1 MNSHLFIS
9 NHCIYNKPFLFNNI
23 ANNKKYICNYQSLLI
38 DSLIQKK
45 KTHYTS
51 VYKENLLSYV
61 PKSYLT
67 QFFPL
72 QESLE
77 KIPILGKYYKHYLQ
91 FLSRPKISNLSIR
104 CILRKNNLQ
113 KALYYLSLKYGVKE
127 ENGKKI
133 EYDFCIKENI
143 ENCSTTIT
151 CDSKEQLVYPIEI
164 FKQCSNNFK
173 NLINEEK
180 SFSFLGEVGGNE
192 IDKGNKSGFFLFE
205 QDKISIK
212 NLLYFLTVG
221 KNKKIDIKAKLQKII
236 NEKETSN
243 YQINH
248 KKSFPTLEH
257 KKLQNLYSTCLK
269 GRFLLKKPPGNPK
282 PNPLSNKQCTSVRI
296 LTKFVN
302 KPKKNK
308 ISLISSIQSSKKMNF
323 NFSQKK
329 ENPNYKQKIK
339 KINTITHKAKCY
351 SDNLD
356 NYCNGNFI
364 NSKSMLKK
372 NIIVK
377 DFANYLHS
385 HNQN

>member
-1 MNSHLFIS
+1 MNSHNFLP
-9 NHCIYNKPFLFNNI
+9 NHCNYIQPSSVNNI
-23 ANNKKYICNYQSLLI
+23 TNEKKYFCNYQSLLI
-38 DSLIQKK
+38 DSLINKK
-45 KTHYTS
+45 KTHFTS
-51 VYKENLLSYV
+51 IYKENLLSYA
-61 PKSYLT
+61 PKNYLK

-72 QESLE
+72 QESLD

-91 FLSRPKISNLSIR
+91 FLSRPKISSLPIR

-113 KALYYLSLKYGVKE
+113 KALYYLSLKYGAKD
-127 ENGKKI
+127 ENAKKN

-151 CDSKEQLVYPIEI
+151 CDSKEQLVYPMEI
-164 FKQCSNNFK
+164 FKQCTSNFK

-180 SFSFLGEVGGNE
+180 TFSILGEEFGGNE
-192 IDKGNKSGFFLFE
+192 IDNGNKSGFFANE
-205 QDKISIK
+205 QDKMSMK
-212 NLLYFLTVG
+212 NLMYFLTVG
-221 KNKKIDIKAKLQKII
+221 KNKKIDIKAKLQKFI

-248 KKSFPTLEH
+248 KKSFPILEH
-257 KKLQNLYSTCLK
+257 KKLQNRYSTCLK
-269 GRFLLKKPPGNPK
+269 GRFLPKVPGNSK
-282 PNPLSNKQCTSVRI
+282 PNPLGTKQSTSVRI
-296 LTKFVN
+296 LTKFSN
-302 KPKKNK
+302 EPKKNK

-323 NFSQKK
+323 IISQKK
-329 ENPNYKQKIK
+329 DNPNSKQKIK
-339 KINTITHKAKCY
+339 KINPITHKAKCY

-377 DFANYLHS
+377 DLAKYIQPHK
-385 HNQN
+385 